1 MDTTEQNRQSCVI
14 TQRRT
19 KHANPLA
26 PGPRN
31 TTTVTTLQARNRRR
45 VDYGPVEPPGLLV
58 AVSVAV
64 FSWDLLSSARFSAV
78 ASPVLSPFSVLCF
91 SPFITSRLS
100 APSACFPSFSTPLI
114 IPSSPSPPLP

>member
-1 MDTTEQNRQSCVI
+1 MGVVTERGTMGVNVDIDVKHGSRSIFSTTITDQDTQLQILCFLQMYGYAVAYKCMDMDTTEQSRQSCVI

-64 FSWDLLSSARFSAV
+64 FS
-78 ASPVLSPFSVLCF
+78 
-91 SPFITSRLS
+91 
-100 APSACFPSFSTPLI
+100 
-114 IPSSPSPPLP
+114 